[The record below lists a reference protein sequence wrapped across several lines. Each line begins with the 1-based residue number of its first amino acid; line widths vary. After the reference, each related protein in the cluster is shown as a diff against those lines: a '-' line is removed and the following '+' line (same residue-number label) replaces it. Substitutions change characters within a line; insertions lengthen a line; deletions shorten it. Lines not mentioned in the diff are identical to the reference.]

1 LYVDREVLLQA
12 THPMPK
18 YLISG
23 KDEHG
28 RTATEAVNAPNADE
42 AVRLLKAR
50 GFSDVVLH
58 SDEAFAHTLQPE
70 ALKTLSPNELQ
81 VLGRL
86 NRWQVMGWMIARY
99 YRKQRWL
106 FTAAI
111 ALVVGRRIIDVP
123 WDFLDTLAVAFLG
136 LPAALVVIG
145 EFISPARKYDRVMT
159 YNAWA
164 RWAEMLAALPSV
176 KWAVPAPQYAF
187 HEAKALAGLGRIEEA
202 LERVKPFADDPKTPA
217 WLYWGQLADVF
228 SSAKL
233 GDRVIECGEKAV
245 ENAPNNVTVLI
256 DLAMSLLRYRR
267 DAVRARPLLELARTH
282 EISDV
287 ILPFLLM
294 CEGAVALEEKKPDQA
309 RKLIEE
315 ALKAVEKYRHA
326 SPLMGAGIDRM
337 HTYLALACA
346 ASGDSLAAEKHYR
359 IAEPR
364 LRAFD
369 STDLI
374 ERCQAVIGRV

>member
-1 LYVDREVLLQA
+1 
-12 THPMPK
+12 MPRF
-18 YLISG
+18 IVSG

-28 RTATEAVNAPNADE
+28 RTATEAVKAPNADE
-42 AVRLLKAR
+42 AVNRFKAR

-58 SDEAFAHTLQPE
+58 SDEVLGQMLQPE
-70 ALKTLSPNELQ
+70 TLKQLSPGELQ

-86 NRWQVMGWMIARY
+86 NRWQTMGWMIARL
-99 YRKQRWL
+99 YRKQWWL

-123 WDFLDTLAVAFLG
+123 WDFLDTLAIAFLG
-136 LPAALVVIG
+136 LPAAIVLMS
-145 EFISPARKYDRVMT
+145 ELFSPARKYDRVMT

-176 KWAVPAPQYAF
+176 RWAVPAPQYAF
-187 HEAKALAGLGRIEEA
+187 HEAKALAGLGRIDEA
-202 LERVKPFADDPKTPA
+202 LDRVKPFADDPKTPA

-233 GDRVIECGEKAV
+233 GERVIECGEKAV

-267 DAVRARPLLELARTH
+267 DAANAKPLLERARTH

-294 CEGAVALEEKKPDQA
+294 CEGAVALEEKKPNQA

-337 HTYLALACA
+337 HTYMALACGA
-346 ASGDSLAAEKHYR
+346 CGDSLAAVKHYR

-374 ERCQAVIGRV
+374 ERCQAVIGRVSMNSIGSTED

>member
-1 LYVDREVLLQA
+1 MA
-12 THPMPK
+12 K

-23 KDEHG
+23 KDQRG
-28 RTATEAVNAPNADE
+28 RTSTEAVHAATADE
-42 AVRLLKAR
+42 AVRRFKDR

-58 SDEAFAHTLQPE
+58 SDEVLGQLLQPE
-70 ALKTLSPNELQ
+70 ALKQLTPGELH

-86 NRWQVMGWMIARY
+86 SRMQTIGWMISRL
-99 YRKQRWL
+99 YRKQWWW
-106 FTAAI
+106 FAAAI

-123 WDFLDTLAVAFLG
+123 WDFLDTMSVAFLG
-136 LPAALVVIG
+136 LPAFLVLMG
-145 EFISPARKYDRVMT
+145 EIFSPARKYDRVMAF
-159 YNAWA
+159 NAWG

-187 HEAKALAGLGRIEEA
+187 HEAKALAGMGRIEEA
-202 LERVKPFADDPKTPA
+202 LERVKPFANDPKTPA

-267 DAVRARPLLELARTH
+267 DAARARPLLEQARTH

-294 CEGAVALEEKKPDQA
+294 CEGAVALEENKPEQA
-309 RKLIEE
+309 RRLIEE

-346 ASGDSLAAEKHYR
+346 VSGDSLAAEKHYR

-364 LRAFD
+364 LKAFD

-374 ERCQAVIGRV
+374 ERCQAAIGRV